1 MVVAAS
7 NVLPLNLV
15 GKTVEQGTN
24 AALVPGL
31 AGMPTLHG

>member
-7 NVLPLNLV
+7 NALPLNLA
-15 GKTVEQGTN
+15 GKTVEQGTK

-31 AGMPTLHG
+31 AGMPILHG